1 VPDVSRPR
9 SPVITPLQRLLAC
22 AILGTV
28 VAVVAAFVCPWQ
40 IAVLIGW
47 NVSLA
52 LLVAW
57 LWLRVAA
64 MDANATRDSAMN
76 NAFSHLVAEILVIA
90 ASVLNLVVVGSAL
103 VQATSQPVVGA
114 SLINGACVLSVALS
128 WAVIHTVYAFRYA
141 RMYYERGGGIG
152 FEDAPPDYRD
162 FAYLSFTIGM
172 TYQVSDTP
180 FTLRDFRRAAL
191 GHMLLS
197 YLFGA
202 VIGATLINVVA
213 GLFRG

>member
-1 VPDVSRPR
+1 MTTTRASEPAI
-9 SPVITPLQRLLAC
+9 SPVTRLAIC
-22 AILGTV
+22 AAAG
-28 VAVVAAFVCPWQ
+28 VAVAGGVAFVTPWR

-47 NVSLA
+47 NVALA
-52 LLVAW
+52 LFVPW
-57 LWLRVAA
+57 LWLRVRAL
-64 MDANATRDSAMN
+64 DADATRASAMGN
-76 NAFSHLVAEILVIA
+76 DFSHLAAELVLIA
-90 ASVLNLVVVGSAL
+90 ASVLNLA
-103 VQATSQPVVGA
+103 VVGA
-114 SLINGACVLSVALS
+114 ALVEATSRPTVTAGLINGGCVLSVALS

-141 RMYYERGGGIG
+141 RLFYERGGGIG
-152 FEDAPPDYRD
+152 FEDGPPDYRD

-180 FTLRDFRRAAL
+180 FTAREMRRTAL
-191 GHMLLS
+191 GHTLLS